1 MDASKKIV
9 ERAVADCYAAFS
21 GGDLEEQRPWGEF
34 ALEEFSAETSPAE

>member
-9 ERAVADCYAAFS
+9 ERAVADYDAAFS
-21 GGDLEEQRPWGEF
+21 GGDLEEQRLWGEF